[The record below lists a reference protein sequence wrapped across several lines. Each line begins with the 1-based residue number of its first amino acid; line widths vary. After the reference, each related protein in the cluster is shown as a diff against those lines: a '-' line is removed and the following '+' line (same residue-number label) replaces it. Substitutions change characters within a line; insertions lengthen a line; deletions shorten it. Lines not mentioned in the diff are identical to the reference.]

1 MKERWKKTGVIAVCV
16 GGMVLCVTS
25 ACRNVSTETTQPVTL
40 EDGRVVNAPQQTLK
54 PEVTALT
61 ETTGQLFGPVGD
73 AAAKCGLAIAALV
86 LAESNRRKLNKHL
99 AQATPRK

>member
-1 MKERWKKTGVIAVCV
+1 MKERWKKTGVITACV
-16 GGMVLCVTS
+16 AGMVLCVTS
-25 ACRNVSTETTQPVTL
+25 ACRNLSTETTQPVTL

-54 PEVTALT
+54 PDVAALT

>member
-1 MKERWKKTGVIAVCV
+1 MKERWKKTGLIAVCA
-16 GGMVLCVTS
+16 GGVLLCVTS
-25 ACRNVSTETTQPVTL
+25 ACRNLSNESEQPVTL
-40 EDGRVVNAPQQTLK
+40 EDGQVVNAPQKALK

-99 AQATPRK
+99 AQPRGK

>member
-1 MKERWKKTGVIAVCV
+1 MKERLQATCVIWACIA
-16 GGMVLCVTS
+16 GMVICVVT

>member
-1 MKERWKKTGVIAVCV
+1 MKERWKKTGVVAVCV
-16 GGMVLCVTS
+16 GGLLLCATS
-25 ACRNVSTETTQPVTL
+25 ACRNLSPETMQPVTL
-40 EDGRVVNAPQQTLK
+40 EDGRVVNAPQSALK
-54 PEVTALT
+54 PEVAALT

-99 AQATPRK
+99 AQSKPGK

>member
-1 MKERWKKTGVIAVCV
+1 MKERWKKTAVITVCV
-16 GGMVLCVTS
+16 GGMLLCLTS
-25 ACRNVSTETTQPVTL
+25 ACRNLSHESEQPVTL
-40 EDGRVVNAPQQTLK
+40 EDGRVVNAPQNALK

-61 ETTGQLFGPVGD
+61 EMTGQLFGPVGD

-99 AQATPRK
+99 AQSKPGK